1 MGAFR
6 SVLDELEMREISL
19 QGRRFTWSNDTTQ
32 TRIDRTFCTT
42 EWDLMIQS
50 CSLQALSSLVSDHC
64 PLLLVGNTDAKKY
77 SGFRFQVF
85 WPNVQGYQEVVQQA
99 WERGV
104 TTVNPFLRLH
114 IKLQRT
120 GAKLRQWSKSKIGN
134 VKLLLCAAKQLIGIL
149 DVVQEFRQLSVLE
162 VRLKCDLKACFLGLI
177 AVEKIRAKQQSRIRG
192 IKAADAQ
199 TKLFF
204 MQINGRKRKNYIKHL
219 LTEEGQVHTHTEK
232 EQHIFYHFSKKFGPP
247 VARQFTLDWDRL
259 GLPSHDL
266 SALEDEFTEQEVHAV
281 IKEIAADKAPGPD
294 GYIGAFYKES
304 WQLIKDDLLAAIN
317 YFYNQHE

>member
-1 MGAFR
+1 LQFLQELRSIRNCIPEKWLVIGDFNLILQAQDKSNTNLNRRMMGAFR

-19 QGRRFTWSNDTTQ
+19 QERRFTWSNDTTQ
-32 TRIDRTFCTT
+32 TRIDRAFCTT
-42 EWDLMIQS
+42 EWDLMMQS

-99 WERGV
+99 WEREV

-162 VRLKCDLKACFLGLI
+162 VRLKRDLKARFLGLT

-219 LTEEGQVHTHTEK
+219 LTEEGQVHTYTEK

-247 VARQFTLDWDRL
+247 EARQFTLDWDRL

-266 SALEDEFTEQEVHAV
+266 SAL
-281 IKEIAADKAPGPD
+281 
-294 GYIGAFYKES
+294 
-304 WQLIKDDLLAAIN
+304 
-317 YFYNQHE
+317 

>member
-1 MGAFR
+1 M
-6 SVLDELEMREISL
+6 M
-19 QGRRFTWSNDTTQ
+19 
-32 TRIDRTFCTT
+32 
-42 EWDLMIQS
+42 QS

-77 SGFRFQVF
+77 SGFRFEVF

-99 WERGV
+99 WEHEV

-114 IKLQRT
+114 IKLQRA
-120 GAKLRQWSKSKIGN
+120 GAKLRQWSKSKIEN

-162 VRLKCDLKACFLGLI
+162 VRLKHDLKARFLGLT

-219 LTEEGQVHTHTEK
+219 LTEDGQVHTHTEK
-232 EQHIFYHFSKKFGPP
+232 EQHIFDHFSKQFGPP
-247 VARQFTLDWDRL
+247 EARQFTLDWDRL

-266 SALEDEFTEQEVHAV
+266 SEQEVHAV

-304 WQLIKDDLLAAIN
+304 
-317 YFYNQHE
+317 

>member
-1 MGAFR
+1 M
-6 SVLDELEMREISL
+6 
-19 QGRRFTWSNDTTQ
+19 
-32 TRIDRTFCTT
+32 
-42 EWDLMIQS
+42 
-50 CSLQALSSLVSDHC
+50 
-64 PLLLVGNTDAKKY
+64 
-77 SGFRFQVF
+77 
-85 WPNVQGYQEVVQQA
+85 
-99 WERGV
+99 
-104 TTVNPFLRLH
+104 
-114 IKLQRT
+114 
-120 GAKLRQWSKSKIGN
+120 
-134 VKLLLCAAKQLIGIL
+134 
-149 DVVQEFRQLSVLE
+149 LE
-162 VRLKCDLKACFLGLI
+162 VRLKRDLKARFLGLT
-177 AVEKIRAKQQSRIRG
+177 AVEKIRAKKQSRIRG

-219 LTEEGQVHTHTEK
+219 LTEDGQVHTHTEK
-232 EQHIFYHFSKKFGPP
+232 EQHIFDHFSKQFGPP

-266 SALEDEFTEQEVHAV
+266 SALEDDFTEQEVHAV